1 MLTCLGNELC
11 VMVVV
16 AVEPGGVAGVGGP
29 GTLLLTVAVAGRPL
43 LPGLTPGVLPPP
55 PVPGLFFAPFP
66 LGGTG
71 SNSISSFGNVEI
83 CKKKKKKN

>member
-1 MLTCLGNELC
+1 MLTSVLTCLGNELC
-11 VMVVV
+11 VIVVV

-29 GTLLLTVAVAGRPL
+29 GTLLLTTVAGRPL
-43 LPGLTPGVLPPP
+43 F
-55 PVPGLFFAPFP
+55 PVPLPVPVLGFFFAPFP

-83 CKKKKKKN
+83 

>member
-1 MLTCLGNELC
+1 MLTSVLTCLGNELW

-29 GTLLLTVAVAGRPL
+29 GTLLLTTVAGRPL
-43 LPGLTPGVLPPP
+43 FPAFAVAAPLAPT
-55 PVPGLFFAPFP
+55 VPGLFFVPFP

-83 CKKKKKKN
+83 FK